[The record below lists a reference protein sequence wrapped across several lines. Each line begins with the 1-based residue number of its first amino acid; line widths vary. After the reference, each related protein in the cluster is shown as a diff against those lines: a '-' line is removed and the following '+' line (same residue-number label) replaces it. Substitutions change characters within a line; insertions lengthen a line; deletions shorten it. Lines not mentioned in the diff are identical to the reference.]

1 MPRQVYEPPRAR
13 TPAAWGG
20 AILLLGLLTAGL
32 IGAAVLLWQSIDI
45 EAVLEAATDEPP
57 AVEAVIADLVLPK
70 LPTVPPWSARL
81 YQSRHSADFF
91 PDPDYYAALLERWGD
106 VLAELGAGVSRL
118 SDADAVD
125 SLPPGQL
132 LVIPAAV
139 CLGQDERVAIKRYG
153 QRGGH
158 LLVSWAIGARDAD
171 CNWLGYDYVRELTG
185 AESAGPMETGPPT
198 YLVAPHGGAA
208 TAGLA
213 PGSRIELK
221 NEPWIGVR
229 ADASVVFWSD
239 WALNAKAAPGGGAAG
254 AVLTAQGES
263 GGRLAWFG
271 YRLDVGASERDQL
284 QVDRIARNAALWA
297 GGHLVA
303 DIEPWPGGHRAAL
316 AVTQDV
322 EHSFRN
328 SQRLARR
335 LSQLDVPVTF
345 FVVTQLAMQ
354 YPELARALQAAGE
367 VGSHGVDHRQIAG
380 RRWGTQL
387 MAMWTARS
395 ALEDWLGE
403 APPGFRPPRELFD
416 RSTLE
421 GWRRLGGRYIA
432 ASNNA
437 RSAAPELFQVRAGE
451 IVVLP
456 RVVDDDYTVM
466 VVRGRRAPD
475 VLRAEFEAAVE
486 KIRSLGGLD
495 LVTTHTQLMDSDRR
509 IAAVESAAN
518 AARAAGDV
526 WIARASEIADWW
538 LRRSGLEIEVRG
550 RLDGSAA
557 VAISNRGE
565 ESVTDAW
572 LHFYLPDD
580 RSTYAAPEIGEEILE
595 AEFGARGLRVK
606 LPTLAP
612 GETVDILLPRRP
624 AA

>member
-1 MPRQVYEPPRAR
+1 MPRQAYEPPRAR

-57 AVEAVIADLVLPK
+57 AVEAVVAEVVLPR
-70 LPTVPPWSARL
+70 LPTVAPWSVYL
-81 YQSRHSADFF
+81 YESRHSADFF
-91 PDPDYYAALLERWGD
+91 PDSEYYPALLERWG
-106 VLAELGAGVSRL
+106 ELLGEVGAGVSRVG
-118 SDADAVD
+118 DAGSVD
-125 SLPPGQL
+125 GLPSGVL

-139 CLGQDERVAIKRYG
+139 CLDSDERAAVKRFRG
-153 QRGGH
+153 RGGH

-171 CNWLGYDYVRELTG
+171 CNWLGYGYVGELTG
-185 AESAGPMETGPPT
+185 AESAGPMEAGPPT

-208 TAGLA
+208 TAGLP

-229 ADASVVFWSD
+229 ADESVVFWSD
-239 WALNAKAAPGGGAAG
+239 WALNAKMAPGGGAAG
-254 AVLTAQGES
+254 AVLTSTGDS

-271 YRLDVGASERDQL
+271 YRLDMGASERDQRL
-284 QVDRIARNAALWA
+284 VDRLAHNVALWA
-297 GGHLVA
+297 GGHVVA
-303 DIEPWPGGHRAAL
+303 DVDPWPRGYRAAL
-316 AVTQDV
+316 TVTQDV

-328 SQRLARR
+328 SQRLAQR

-354 YPELARALQAAGE
+354 YPELARSLQAAGE

-395 ALEDWLGE
+395 ALEDWLGG

-432 ASNNA
+432 ASNGA
-437 RSAAPELFQVRAGE
+437 RSAAPELFRMRAGE

-495 LVTTHTQLMDSDRR
+495 LLTTHTQLMDSDGR
-509 IAAVESAAN
+509 IAAVESAVN
-518 AARAAGDV
+518 VARAAGDV
-526 WIARASEIADWW
+526 WIARASEVAEWW
-538 LRRSGLEIEVRG
+538 LQRSDLEVEVRG
-550 RLDGSAA
+550 RLDHSAA
-557 VAISNRGE
+557 VSVRNRGE
-565 ESVTDAW
+565 ESISGAW
-572 LHFYLPDD
+572 LHFYLPEE
-580 RSTYAAPEIGEEILE
+580 RSTYAAPEIGEETLE
-595 AEFGARGLRVK
+595 A
-606 LPTLAP
+606 
-612 GETVDILLPRRP
+612 
-624 AA
+624 